1 MIAIIDYKAGNLM
14 SVSNALLRIGAD
26 FQVTWKREV
35 LDRADAVIFPGV
47 GHAESAMQA
56 LEERDLVS
64 WLQHTTKPVLG
75 ICLGMQLLY
84 ESSAE
89 GDTRG
94 LGVLPGRLERFDES
108 RGKVPHLGWNAF
120 SELRDHPLLD
130 GLRAEQQ
137 MYYVHSY
144 YAPVTGDTVASCDYQ
159 LPFTAVAARGNFMGA
174 QSHPEK
180 SGENG
185 EVLLRNFL
193 KMVRG

>member
-1 MIAIIDYKAGNLM
+1 
-14 SVSNALLRIGAD
+14 
-26 FQVTWKREV
+26 
-35 LDRADAVIFPGV
+35 
-47 GHAESAMQA
+47 MQA

-89 GDTRG
+89 VIPGDWAFCRVGWSALTSRA
-94 LGVLPGRLERFDES
+94 GRC
-108 RGKVPHLGWNAF
+108 PIGWNAF

-144 YAPVTGDTVASCDYQ
+144 YAPVTGTRWPPAIISYR
-159 LPFTAVAARGNFMGA
+159 LRPLRPGEFHGGAVSSG
-174 QSHPEK
+174 K
-180 SGENG
+180 SGENS